1 MLLRTLKRL
10 TAEAARAAAPVA
22 RARARGGDEFEAA
35 EFARAHAVPL
45 LRAHRS
51 VVLALLSLLARERSV
66 ATLTRRVPGGVEEL
80 ARALEMYA
88 GDADVEER
96 AKLAV
101 AQVGLAVTS
110 ADGGGAMPTLA
121 TPGGG
126 GSIGGSVSASVGK
139 TPSYLKR
146 TGAVKTCLLYTSPS
160 PRDS

>member
-1 MLLRTLKRL
+1 M
-10 TAEAARAAAPVA
+10 
-22 RARARGGDEFEAA
+22 
-35 EFARAHAVPL
+35 
-45 LRAHRS
+45 
-51 VVLALLSLLARERSV
+51 LALLSLLAREPSV

-121 TPGGG
+121 PPGGG

-146 TGAVKTCLLYTSPS
+146 TGAVKTDTLNSAGLAMIGGPLGGVGGGGGGGGGGAT
-160 PRDS
+160 RAA